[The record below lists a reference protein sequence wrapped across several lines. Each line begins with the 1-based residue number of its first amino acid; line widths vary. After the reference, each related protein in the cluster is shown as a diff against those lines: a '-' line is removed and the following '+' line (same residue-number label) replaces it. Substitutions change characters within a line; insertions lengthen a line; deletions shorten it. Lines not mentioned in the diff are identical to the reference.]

1 MKRCLIIP
9 LLLCIASSS
18 LFSQAVKQKPCQDAA
33 SYADTRRIAR
43 LETAIEGLREDL
55 KIPALSAAIVKD
67 QQVLW
72 SKGFG
77 FADAENK
84 ILATAHT
91 SYHLASLTKT
101 FASTLLMQLV
111 QEGKV
116 SLDDPVSK
124 YGIILESSGVIRVKH
139 LFSHTSEGNPGEQY
153 RYNGNRFSELDK
165 VIQKATGKSFAELLI
180 TNILNPLGM
189 TETAPNVPPIVDT
202 RSPPGVSPALEEE
215 VKVAVMDLILGLNT
229 ENFAQVEKR
238 LAPQQN
244 AFRGDGSFLT
254 LYAGP
259 QELRNRQSQGIKLN
273 VQVSNLQVGVYGET
287 ALATF
292 YSSLAVAFPDGTR
305 QDNGPWRMSM
315 VWNKRDGTWNL
326 VHTHQSALSVPLV
339 SEDQVRRFD
348 SVSKSLAQPY
358 DLDPAFK
365 IRRSSYPTTF
375 STAAGLISSV
385 LDMAKYDIAID
396 HNRFLTRETQLLAFT
411 PTISTKGETLPY
423 GLGWFTQ
430 DYKGIKLI
438 WHYGYWNCNSSL
450 ILKVPARNITFI
462 AMANTNNLSRPTD
475 LGTGDVLHSPIGM
488 AFLKTFV
495 FPELFGEDLPEID
508 WKAPSA
514 ELRTRMRALTN
525 KLYTDIY
532 SRELINQASVYSSVG
547 KQLDASRLYGVYGEL
562 YSMGLPDGLSARS
575 ALAEITRVGDNEDRS
590 VPFELQQKQKVRVFA
605 LGEAGDENMADF
617 GWIEKAETGETI
629 WKMAQAE
636 TVPAG
641 GAQKNRK
648 ADLTI
653 ELPAGKYKLR
663 YKSDDSHSFDRW
675 NSTPPDIYFWG
686 IALYINE

>member
-1 MKRCLIIP
+1 MKRWLIIP
-9 LLLCIASSS
+9 LFLCIASSPQ
-18 LFSQAVKQKPCQDAA
+18 FSQAPRQKPSQDAA
-33 SYADTRRIAR
+33 SYSDTRRIAH
-43 LETAIEGLREDL
+43 LESAIEGLREDL

-67 QQVLW
+67 QKVLW

-84 ILATAHT
+84 IPATAHT

-101 FASTLLMQLV
+101 FASTLLLQLV

-124 YGIILESSGVIRVKH
+124 YGITLESSGVIRVKH
-139 LFSHTSEGNPGEQY
+139 LLSHTSEGNPGEQY

-202 RSPPGVSPALEEE
+202 RSPPGESPALEEE
-215 VKVAVMDLILGLNT
+215 VKAAVMDLIQGLNT
-229 ENFAQVEKR
+229 ENIAQVEKR
-238 LAPQQN
+238 LSPQQN

-254 LYAGP
+254 LYADP
-259 QELRNRQSQGIKLN
+259 QELRNIQSQGIKLN
-273 VQVSNLQVGVYGET
+273 VRVSKLQVGVYGET

-292 YSSLAVAFPDGTR
+292 FSSLSVAFPDGTR

-315 VWNKRDGTWNL
+315 VWNKRDGSWKL

-339 SEDQVRRFD
+339 TEDQARRFNI
-348 SVSKSLAQPY
+348 VSKSLAQPY
-358 DLDPAFK
+358 DLDLAFN
-365 IRRSSYPTTF
+365 IRRSSYPTSF

-430 DYKGIKLI
+430 DYKGTKLI

-450 ILKVPARNITFI
+450 ILKVPDQEITFI

-475 LGTGDVLHSPIGM
+475 LGAGDVLHSPIGM

-508 WKAPSA
+508 WKAPLA
-514 ELRTRMRALTN
+514 KLRTQMKALTN
-525 KLYTDIY
+525 KPYADIY

-547 KQLDASRLYGVYGEL
+547 EQPEASRLYAVYGEL
-562 YSMGLPDGLSARS
+562 YSKGLPDGLSARS

-590 VPFELQQKQKVRVFA
+590 SPFELQQKQKVRVLA
-605 LGEAGDENMADF
+605 LGEAGDANMADF

-629 WKMAQAE
+629 WKMVQTE

-648 ADLTI
+648 VDITI